1 MRRAL
6 REGLGLVLAWLG
18 VQAMMDLICVEVEER
33 DENGFLLAMKESG
46 DLSVDAW
53 PYAKPRGDEAVRQD
67 EDRESS
73 RRCSR
78 AAAVKRAK
86 GSSEKQPRHDLAK
99 PELIAACFPAARRS
113 QGGVKIFRRDA

>member
-6 REGLGLVLAWLG
+6 REGLGLVWAWLG

-53 PYAKPRGDEAVRQD
+53 LIRSAGGKTKRPDKTMIERV
-67 EDRESS
+67 
-73 RRCSR
+73 R
-78 AAAVKRAK
+78 AAA
-86 GSSEKQPRHDLAK
+86 
-99 PELIAACFPAARRS
+99 
-113 QGGVKIFRRDA
+113 QGPLL

>member
-18 VQAMMDLICVEVEER
+18 VQAMMDMICVEVEER
-33 DENGFLLAMKESG
+33 DEKCFLLAMKESG

-53 PYAKPRGDEAVRQD
+53 PYTKRRRKDEAGRQN

-78 AAAVKRAK
+78 AAAVKRAPN
-86 GSSEKQPRHDLAK
+86 SSKKSPWPR
-99 PELIAACFPAARRS
+99 PSFAC
-113 QGGVKIFRRDA
+113 